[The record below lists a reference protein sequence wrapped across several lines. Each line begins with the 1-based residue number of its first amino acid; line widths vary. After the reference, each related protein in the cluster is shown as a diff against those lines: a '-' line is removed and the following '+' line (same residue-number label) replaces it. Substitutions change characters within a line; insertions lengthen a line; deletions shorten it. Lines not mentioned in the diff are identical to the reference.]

1 MAETVRQIVSSPNYF
16 TVSSEEQAR
25 LLTQASDLPTGSDVA
40 ELVNAF
46 ATAPEF
52 ESIRPREQLADFTLG
67 GEIPAGEQAPEPQP
81 QQEIPQVAPE
91 APALEEQED
100 SFILRHSPTARFLNP
115 LLFGTPE
122 EREKALD
129 TPLLNL
135 APTIEGALGEAE
147 TTAGQVTYGA
157 IAGTAELLDE
167 FTTPRTLGIIL
178 ATTPLLAVPYLGT
191 LILAGFSAS
200 MAIGAAQIVPEVQ
213 KALDEG
219 DVQEAAKQATKA
231 IETGF
236 LAAAAAG
243 GTVKTGKKTLRNRR
257 NKSKAGQRD
266 IKLAIEELEVVGDST
281 RAPVIN
287 EARQTGKFEPTIEE
301 LVDLAGVTGKGKP
314 SPADTKAVNAITSEP
329 NPNALPLTE
338 PIGTTLFPSIEHLTM
353 QPEGKAIIRGIIVE
367 AGGFLEQRRMGKD
380 GKGMSFAETEKRAKT
395 LVADINLKPGTIL
408 NAEESFALGETLV
421 GLEMAA
427 DAAQQKMVTW
437 QQLNPKQDVP
447 LSIQSRVLDSWQ
459 RLIAVTEAYA
469 GNATETGRAL
479 AILRANKKARGLSEV
494 DKLLKLRANLAKNG
508 LNEKEIGRIFA
519 KLETMPNV
527 TDRMRYLRDQ
537 QKPGFKDF
545 LTWYYFNNILS
556 NPKTHERN
564 ILGTTTSI
572 FTQYP
577 GQWTKA
583 ATDIIR
589 LKPDKA
595 RNVFMRELPHQA
607 MGMIDGFRTGSQKAM
622 FMLKEGFSLG
632 DQEIFD
638 IPRIEIGGG
647 PKSRAVLN
655 IIPRVLGAADLM
667 MKGIVYESEIAGQA
681 YALSRKAGLKGE
693 AFKQSVADL
702 KNSPTRQM
710 TELAGRKATRVVFRD
725 DPGGLARKVIALK
738 EEWKTLPR
746 PLRDIPVLDF
756 MVPFVRTPASILR
769 AGFEA
774 GPGFVFLRGIKGG
787 KLSKLK
793 GRELDQAQGLAMF
806 GTMMLYPS
814 VAMAMDGRLSGD
826 GPKDAAERSALMAQG
841 WQRNSMLIPLPHA
854 LGEFMGGS
862 KSAQGSTY
870 GPGWGEYWINY
881 ILLQPLSTQMGIV
894 ANMYEGWIYND
905 EMPTPDRIATAAA
918 ETTGAVI
925 DQSFMRGI
933 TNLQDYLADPTRQLN
948 SFVSQFAQGFVPLSA
963 ATSGA
968 ARAVDPII
976 RDAKT
981 IYERLQTGIPYASQD
996 LLPRVDIFG
1005 EPLERIG
1012 TPETRGF
1019 IVPEVSPV
1027 KNDPVYARLAEL
1039 DMTPSVPGAPT
1050 TLADGRETTREEQL
1064 WISQLKGRQIRLQWE
1079 KVIEEDRDD
1088 NDKDRKLR
1096 MQATQRAVSSAISSA
1111 AQRSLAFM
1119 PDSVVDEGD
1128 ILEWHRIYQEE
1139 STRLMRPWF
1148 TDPKRSA
1155 GLRDIMRD
1163 NFNLA
1168 LGMLRDLS
1176 QEAAEQTNR
1185 RGGFE

>member
-1 MAETVRQIVSSPNYF
+1 MAETVRQIVSQQGYF
-16 TVSSEEQAR
+16 TVSAQDQAR
-25 LLTQASDLPTGSDVA
+25 LLSQASDLPTGADVPS
-40 ELVNAF
+40 LVNAF
-46 ATAPEF
+46 ATSPEF
-52 ESIRPREQLADFTLG
+52 GFLRPREELQDFTLG
-67 GEIPAGEQAPEPQP
+67 GEIPAAEEAP
-81 QQEIPQVAPE
+81 QQEIPQVTDE
-91 APALEEQED
+91 APALEDQEE
-100 SFILRHSPTARFLNP
+100 SFILKHSPTARFLNP

-129 TPLLNL
+129 TPLFNL
-135 APTIEGALGEAE
+135 TPKVEGALGEAE
-147 TTAGQVTYGA
+147 STAGKLTFGA
-157 IAGTAELLDE
+157 LAGTAETLDE
-167 FTTPRTLGIIL
+167 FTTPRTLGIIIGV
-178 ATTPLLAVPYLGT
+178 APLLAVPYLGT

-236 LAAAAAG
+236 LSVAAATGA
-243 GTVKTGKKTLRNRR
+243 VRTGKKTLGKRGKGKTEGKVKTEGRPE
-257 NKSKAGQRD
+257 
-266 IKLAIEELEVVGDST
+266 IEVVESEGTMTDS
-281 RAPVIN
+281 A
-287 EARQTGKFEPTIEE
+287 GKKIEFTVEE
-301 LVDLAGVTGKGKP
+301 LVDLAGVTGEAKP
-314 SPADTKAVNAITSEP
+314 TAKDTKAVNAIVNEP

-338 PIGTTLFPSIEHLTM
+338 PIGTTLFPSIENLNM
-353 QPEGKAIIRGIIVE
+353 QPEAKSMIRSIIVE
-367 AGGFLEQRRMGKD
+367 AGGFLEQRRMGPK
-380 GKGMSFAETEKRAKT
+380 GEGMSFAQTEKLAKS

-408 NAEESFALGETLV
+408 NAEESFALGETLI

-427 DAAQQKMVTW
+427 DSAKQKMTTW
-437 QQLNPKQDVP
+437 QQLHPKEEVP
-447 LSIQSRVLDSWQ
+447 LSLQSQVLDSWQ
-459 RLIAVTEAYA
+459 RLIAITETYA

-479 AILRANKKARGLSEV
+479 AILRANKQARGLSEV

-577 GQWTKA
+577 GQWSKA
-583 ATDIIR
+583 VTDIIR
-589 LKPDKA
+589 RKPDLE
-595 RNVFMRELPHQA
+595 RNVFLREFPHQV
-607 MGMIDGFRTGSQKAM
+607 MGMLDGFRTGTQKAL
-622 FMLKEGFSLG
+622 FMLREGFSLG

-638 IPRIEIGGG
+638 IPRIEIGAG

-655 IIPRVLGAADLM
+655 IIPRVLGAADLV

-693 AFKQSVADL
+693 AFRQSVADL

-710 TELAGRKATRVVFRD
+710 TELAARKATRVVFRD
-725 DPGGLARKVIALK
+725 DPGGLSRIVIGLK
-738 EEWKTLPR
+738 EKWKNLPR
-746 PLRDIPVLDF
+746 PVRDIPMLDF

-774 GPGFVFLRGIKGG
+774 GPGFLFLRGIKGG
-787 KLSKLK
+787 KLEKLK

-806 GTMMLYPS
+806 GSLMLLPS
-814 VAMAMDGRLSGD
+814 VSMAMDGRLSGD

-841 WQRNSMLIPLPHA
+841 WQRNSMLIPLPHE
-854 LGEFMGGS
+854 LGEFMGGTR
-862 KSAQGSTY
+862 SAQGSSF
-870 GPGWGEYWINY
+870 GPGWGEYWVNY
-881 ILLQPLSTQMGIV
+881 TLLQPLSTQMGIV

-905 EMPTPDRIATAAA
+905 EMPTPDRIATAVA

-925 DQSFMRGI
+925 DQSFLRGI
-933 TNLQDYLADPTRQLN
+933 TGLQDYLADPTRQLD

-968 ARAVDPII
+968 ARAIDQTI

-981 IYERLQTGIPYASQD
+981 IYERLQTGIPYVSKI

-1012 TPETRGF
+1012 TPGTRGF
-1019 IVPEVSPV
+1019 VVPEVSPV
-1027 KNDPVYARLAEL
+1027 KSDPVYKRLQEL
-1039 DMTPSVPGAPT
+1039 NMTPGVPGGPT
-1050 TLADGRETTREEQL
+1050 KLQADGRETTREEQL
-1064 WISQLKGRQIRLQWE
+1064 WISQLKGRQIRIEWE
-1079 KVIEEDRDD
+1079 KIIQEDRDD
-1088 NDKDRKLR
+1088 NDKDRERR
-1096 MQATQRAVSSAISSA
+1096 MLATSRAVSSQISA
-1111 AQRSLAFM
+1111 ASQRALARM
-1119 PDSVVDEGD
+1119 PDSVETDED
-1128 ILEWHRIYQEE
+1128 ALEWHALYQEE

-1148 TDPKRSA
+1148 TDPKRME
-1155 GLRDIMRD
+1155 GLRNIMID
-1163 NFNLA
+1163 NFSQA
-1168 LGMLRDLS
+1168 LNMLRDLS
-1176 QEAAEQTNR
+1176 QEAADRATE
-1185 RGGFE
+1185 RGNF